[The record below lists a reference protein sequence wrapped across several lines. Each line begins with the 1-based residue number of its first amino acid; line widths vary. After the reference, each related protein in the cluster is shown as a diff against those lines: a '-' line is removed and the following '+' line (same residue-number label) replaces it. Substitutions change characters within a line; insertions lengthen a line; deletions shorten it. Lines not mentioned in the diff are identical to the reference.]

1 VQKAYGIWN
10 MSTTLRDSKL
20 RLQLSLVMRNAINT
34 HYASYI
40 SYGAVGGTMDSI
52 PRDYGRYGGFILRK
66 DF

>member
-1 VQKAYGIWN
+1 
-10 MSTTLRDSKL
+10 
-20 RLQLSLVMRNAINT
+20 MRNAINT

-40 SYGAVGGTMDSI
+40 SYGAVGGTVDSI